1 MHLLVLLK
9 FGLMKIFCQASQ
21 LGDPTEGLGIPRE
34 SELEG
39 QWDLIIRLPQD
50 WGKQTP
56 VLEGT
61 SKILHTQRLR
71 GKDL

>member
-61 SKILHTQRLR
+61 DKILRVPRSR
-71 GKDL
+71 GKEQ